1 MVEFVRSLKATMRV
15 FHSDLLLRIL
25 KNLILIKRIGKYH
38 SELETI
44 VNDLAQKSTGG
55 EEATIVFPM
64 GKVTIKLR

>member
-1 MVEFVRSLKATMRV
+1 M
-15 FHSDLLLRIL
+15 FHSDLLLRTL
-25 KNLILIKRIGKYH
+25 KNLILIIMSKMVLKELIGKYH

>member
-1 MVEFVRSLKATMRV
+1 MSKMVLKE
-15 FHSDLLLRIL
+15 L
-25 KNLILIKRIGKYH
+25 IGKYH